1 MSRIYVR
8 KVAVQVLQLRRK
20 WQSMS
25 RICVR
30 KVAVASLPIKK
41 KIAVPC
47 TSKEKLQ
54 FVFDWCF
61 LWPLFPTGL
70 LILVV
75 SSRRKRT
82 HNYSQYKENII
93 YFPNK
98 DYKKSVSLEM
108 FEGRSMPCFLEFK
121 DCFVWYCFYN
131 FYRGY
136 ALYSVLYSEL
146 YFLRSSKKNL
156 CFPFWGEWI
165 LLREGAVSFCW
176 RKS

>member
-1 MSRIYVR
+1 MPSNY
-8 KVAVQVLQLRRK
+8 
-20 WQSMS
+20 
-25 RICVR
+25 VR

-54 FVFDWCF
+54 FVCDWCF

-82 HNYSQYKENII
+82 HNYGQYIENII

-98 DYKKSVSLEM
+98 DYKNSVPLEM
-108 FEGRSMPCFLEFK
+108 FEEEVCHVFWNSKTVLHGTLS
-121 DCFVWYCFYN
+121 FV
-131 FYRGY
+131 
-136 ALYSVLYSEL
+136 
-146 YFLRSSKKNL
+146 
-156 CFPFWGEWI
+156 GE
-165 LLREGAVSFCW
+165 
-176 RKS
+176 

>member
-1 MSRIYVR
+1 M
-8 KVAVQVLQLRRK
+8 AVHVKKLCKEGGSASPHIKKKMEVHVKELCKEGGSPNPPQLRRK

-25 RICVR
+25 RKFVR

-82 HNYSQYKENII
+82 HNYSQYMYRE
-93 YFPNK
+93 Y
-98 DYKKSVSLEM
+98 LL
-108 FEGRSMPCFLEFK
+108 FLE
-121 DCFVWYCFYN
+121 
-131 FYRGY
+131 
-136 ALYSVLYSEL
+136 
-146 YFLRSSKKNL
+146 
-156 CFPFWGEWI
+156 
-165 LLREGAVSFCW
+165 
-176 RKS
+176 